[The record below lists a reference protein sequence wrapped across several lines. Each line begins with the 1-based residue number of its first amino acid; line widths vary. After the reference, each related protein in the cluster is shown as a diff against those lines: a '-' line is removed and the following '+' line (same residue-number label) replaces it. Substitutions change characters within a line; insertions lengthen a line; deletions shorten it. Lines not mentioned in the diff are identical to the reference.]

1 MCSSWLQLTLKSFDL
16 SRAEK
21 KMTVVSAEQI
31 SKRQLTMR
39 RNLLNWC
46 NLVSINVLRIWG
58 VFTPVFTPVSW

>member
-1 MCSSWLQLTLKSFDL
+1 MCSSWLQLTLKSCDL

-21 KMTVVSAEQI
+21 KITVVSAEQI

-46 NLVSINVLRIWG
+46 NLVSISMKLPEINVL
-58 VFTPVFTPVSW
+58 

>member
-1 MCSSWLQLTLKSFDL
+1 MCSSWLQLTLKSCDL

-21 KMTVVSAEQI
+21 KITVVSAEQI

-46 NLVSINVLRIWG
+46 NFLN
-58 VFTPVFTPVSW
+58 